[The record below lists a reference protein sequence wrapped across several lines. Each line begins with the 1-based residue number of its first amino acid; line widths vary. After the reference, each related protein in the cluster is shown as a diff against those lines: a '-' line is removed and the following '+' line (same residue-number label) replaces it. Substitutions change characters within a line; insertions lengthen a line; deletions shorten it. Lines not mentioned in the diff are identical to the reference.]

1 MKIAVHGAAGRMGR
15 LVIKNAIDEGLEV
28 VQAFDVSRIGE
39 DAGEIAGA
47 GKTGVQISDR
57 IEGILCDVV
66 IDFSVPSATPRLIE
80 ICAQKKIKAVIGTT
94 GFSDEQK
101 RKIEES
107 AKKIPIVLSPNFSVG
122 VNIFWKSLEMFAEKL
137 SEYDME
143 IMEIHHRFKRDAP
156 SGTALKAGDILKKTT
171 GKNLRFVFGRDGES
185 LRSDEEIGI
194 FGLRGGDV
202 VGEHTVFFIGF
213 GERIELTHRA
223 WNRESFSRGAIK
235 AAKWIFDVDEPGLY
249 SMKDVLKI

>member
-57 IEGILCDVV
+57 IEEILCDVV
-66 IDFSVPSATPRLIE
+66 VDFSVPSATLRLIE

-122 VNIFWKSLEMFAEKL
+122 VNIFWKSLEMLAEKL